1 MSLAQVGSSS
11 TQKVART
18 PKMFRLNKSET
29 AEDGLGSRADEL
41 SQRRYGGNVLE
52 ARQM

>member
-1 MSLAQVGSSS
+1 
-11 TQKVART
+11 
-18 PKMFRLNKSET
+18 MFRLNTSET
-29 AEDGLGSRADEL
+29 AEDCLGSRADEL